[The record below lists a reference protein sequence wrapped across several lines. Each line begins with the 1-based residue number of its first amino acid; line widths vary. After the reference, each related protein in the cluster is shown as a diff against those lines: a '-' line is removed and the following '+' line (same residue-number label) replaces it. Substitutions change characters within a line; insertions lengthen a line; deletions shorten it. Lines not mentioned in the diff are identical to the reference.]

1 MQLSEHLSL
10 AEVTKSDTAKR
21 RGISNMPTEAH
32 IANFKLL
39 AENIFEPIRKHFEK
53 PIFISSGYRSAE
65 LNKAIGGA
73 GKTVNGVY
81 IPSSQHCSG
90 EAIDIDMDG
99 HAGGVTNKMVF
110 DFIKEN
116 LNFDQLIWEFGT
128 DTNPD
133 WVHVSYESTGKQR
146 KQILKA
152 VKKGGATSYV
162 PYK

>member
-1 MQLSEHLSL
+1 MQLSKNLSL
-10 AEVTKSDTAKR
+10 AEVIRSETAKR
-21 RGISNMPTEAH
+21 KGVSNMPTEAH

-39 AENIFEPIRKHFEK
+39 AEKVFQPIREHFGV
-53 PIFISSGYRSAE
+53 PIHISSGYRSKA
-65 LNKAIGGA
+65 LNESIKGSS
-73 GKTVNGVY
+73 T
-81 IPSSQHCSG
+81 SQHCSG

-99 HAGGVTNKMVF
+99 TAITNAEIF
-110 DFIKEN
+110 NYIKDN
-116 LNFDQLIWEFGT
+116 LEFDQLIWEFGT
-128 DTNPD
+128 DANPD